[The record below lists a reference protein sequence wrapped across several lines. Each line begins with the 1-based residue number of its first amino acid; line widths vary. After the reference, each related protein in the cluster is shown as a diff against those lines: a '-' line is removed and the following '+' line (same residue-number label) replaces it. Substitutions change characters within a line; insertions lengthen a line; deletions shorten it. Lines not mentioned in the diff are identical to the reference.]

1 MAKALQPVEAQTTK
15 KPVIRS
21 PKYPLLTFQSA
32 LTKAKVIYGYEKRV
46 KTTIAVVLSHLG
58 YSTQVGL
65 PARVLSALLQYG
77 LLEKAG
83 EKVGISERA
92 FKIFNL
98 PEDSDERES
107 LIREA
112 ALKPALFKE
121 LVNEYPTG
129 LPSDAALKSYLVINK
144 GFNENRIGEF
154 FKVFKAAID
163 LAKPFDGDYTG
174 DQQSEDE
181 SQQEES
187 DMETPVSPPNKQS
200 LRGHNYGPTLE
211 MRRSLGENIP
221 ASYTEAIN
229 QRISD
234 DCRVKVLFEGA
245 VTQEAIQKLIKYL
258 ELGLDDYPTKEAL
271 SHRRGI
277 WRNKD
282 LDLPVTVIGEAGT
295 IAGRR
300 YVKIEGSDT
309 GIPEDEVEFA

>member
-1 MAKALQPVEAQTTK
+1 MAKALQPVENQTAK
-15 KPVIRS
+15 KTVIRS
-21 PKYPLLTFQSA
+21 PKYPLLTLQSA

-83 EKVGISERA
+83 DKVGISERA
-92 FKIFNL
+92 FRIFNL

-129 LPSDAALKSYLVINK
+129 LPSDAALKSYLIINK
-144 GFNENRIGEF
+144 AFNENRIGEF

-174 DQQSEDE
+174 EQQS
-181 SQQEES
+181 QEEEAEGEQEQVMDS
-187 DMETPVSPPNKQS
+187 STPTVQRQGHKPPPPAVPAGHKDFPLYLSQS
-200 LRGHNYGPTLE
+200 QKAVLY
-211 MRRSLGENIP
+211 IP
-221 ASYTEAIN
+221 AAMSRKDYELLKKQIEHSLSIIEAT
-229 QRISD
+229 SLVSETD
-234 DCRVKVLFEGA
+234 D
-245 VTQEAIQKLIKYL
+245 
-258 ELGLDDYPTKEAL
+258 
-271 SHRRGI
+271 
-277 WRNKD
+277 
-282 LDLPVTVIGEAGT
+282 
-295 IAGRR
+295 
-300 YVKIEGSDT
+300 
-309 GIPEDEVEFA
+309 